1 MALSRNLSTV
11 VYGLLAATLFATACG
26 TQSGSRDMTAAR
38 AGFQNHV
45 AQCSARHG
53 YTAEEGSKLGPYVLG
68 ANERGWRECVYQGI
82 EQFLVP
88 SSLTPEIYRRAIAE
102 DRKLTDSVAAGRM
115 TRAERAARV
124 REMLT
129 DIERTEKANDAK
141 IAQMEDTER
150 LVKEEAARQQD
161 PMRRALMVPL
171 MR

>member
-26 TQSGSRDMTAAR
+26 TQSGSRDMAAAR
-38 AGFQNHV
+38 ASFNEYG
-45 AQCSARHG
+45 AQCNARYG
-53 YTAEEGSKLGPYVLG
+53 YNPEAASTLEPHELG
-68 ANERGWRECVYQGI
+68 ANERAWRACVYQGI
-82 EQFLVP
+82 EQYLVP
-88 SSLTPEIYRRAIAE
+88 SSLTPEIYRRAVAE

-115 TRAERAARV
+115 TRVERAARV

-129 DIERTEKANDAK
+129 DIERTEKTNDAK